1 LSVLETSSPP
11 QLFDAH
17 GKKIFKILK
26 ETSLMDL
33 EERTLKVEACMD
45 RPDSMQT
52 VGSFSFM
59 GGVGKKLVT
68 NKTWI

>member
-1 LSVLETSSPP
+1 LSVLETSLPP

-17 GKKIFKILK
+17 GKKIFEILK

-52 VGSFSFM
+52 RSRQACKVRFRQSETGSSQ
-59 GGVGKKLVT
+59 
-68 NKTWI
+68 